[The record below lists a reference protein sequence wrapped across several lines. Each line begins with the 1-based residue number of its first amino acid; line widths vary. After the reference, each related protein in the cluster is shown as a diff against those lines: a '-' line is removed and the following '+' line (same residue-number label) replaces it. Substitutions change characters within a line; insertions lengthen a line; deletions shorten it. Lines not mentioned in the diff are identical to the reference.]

1 MDDTQLTRAA
11 RIQLAGSLRRRY
23 QATAGRAK
31 KQILNEF
38 VAVSGYHPK
47 YAIYLLNAAEPGAP
61 VRRTRVR
68 TVLYDAAAK
77 QALIVLWESSDRV
90 CGPAPDLRYGRT
102 HRGPRVQAGCS
113 P

>member
-1 MDDTQLTRAA
+1 MDTQLTRAA

-23 QATAGRAK
+23 QAASGRAK

-47 YAIYLLNAAEPGAP
+47 YAIHLLNAAEPGAP

-68 TVLYDAAAK
+68 RKRSNFHALPTWAA
-77 QALIVLWESSDRV
+77 V
-90 CGPAPDLRYGRT
+90 
-102 HRGPRVQAGCS
+102 
-113 P
+113 